1 MNRNAGATIT
11 VQRETP
17 RRRYSKT
24 GARHGMKLGN
34 AELDELVSASALVPT
49 GEVRKSNVDSETL
62 STAVPS
68 SAEHSPE
75 LNCLASDAE
84 NWPSLRE
91 AVEVGWDFC
100 SEGSDLEELWEDLP
114 EPAMPVDLPESE
126 RQEDVSP
133 KSWMLIPAG
142 DESEHIRPKTADV
155 CENEVIQK
163 PTFADVLRDE
173 QCSQMPPAAGTAMPS
188 LRARTLPRRSQ
199 TGAGHVYQDINQED
213 LQDLQSARQ
222 HGWTRE
228 HKASRNAR
236 QQRKV
241 ADREARRV
249 TQSCKARGWLDDQEE
264 I

>member
-1 MNRNAGATIT
+1 
-11 VQRETP
+11 
-17 RRRYSKT
+17 
-24 GARHGMKLGN
+24 MKLGN
-34 AELDELVSASALVPT
+34 AELNELVIASALVPT

-68 SAEHSPE
+68 SAEQSPE
-75 LNCLASDAE
+75 LNCLASEAE

-133 KSWMLIPAG
+133 NSWMLIPVG
-142 DESEHIRPKTADV
+142 DESEHVRPKTAA
-155 CENEVIQK
+155 CENEEVIQK

-173 QCSQMPPAAGTAMPS
+173 QCSQMPPAAGTTMPS

-199 TGAGHVYQDINQED
+199 TGAGHVDEDANQED
-213 LQDLQSARQ
+213 LQSVRQ

-228 HKASRNAR
+228 HKASRNAK

-249 TQSCKARGWLDDQEE
+249 TQSCKARGWLDDEE
-264 I
+264 GI